1 MDFRPLEASITRFV
15 SALSVLT
22 SLLGACTTAPTPVPP
37 AVAKSMPPQ
46 ATIELRHDG
55 HGDACEAWVTEE
67 LAIDVSSLLERSA
80 GTVVVRLGDERIR
93 LETP

>member
-1 MDFRPLEASITRFV
+1 
-15 SALSVLT
+15 
-22 SLLGACTTAPTPVPP
+22 
-37 AVAKSMPPQ
+37 MPPQ

-67 LAIDVSSLLERSA
+67 LAIDVSSLLEHTA

>member
-1 MDFRPLEASITRFV
+1 MSYGGGCGDHTFQ
-15 SALSVLT
+15 
-22 SLLGACTTAPTPVPP
+22 ACWNG

-46 ATIELRHDG
+46 ATIELRHAG

-67 LAIDVSSLLERSA
+67 LAIDVSSLLEHTA